1 MSKPGL
7 DLGDFAMAP
16 RRRPPGDATSNSAA
30 PDAAPEVE
38 TSDTTG
44 PAESAPTV
52 LPRLP
57 ADERRRAAE
66 NRAIGREDAR
76 LRLSDLS
83 RARQRSIK
91 FYVNVALD
99 YSTKARLVRAA
110 TENDVKMTTIMTA
123 AIDAYLTDN
132 GY

>member
-1 MSKPGL
+1 MSKAGL

-16 RRRPPGDATSNSAA
+16 RRQPVGGAKRSSTVADPLSEAPVLETAA
-30 PDAAPEVE
+30 P
-38 TSDTTG
+38 
-44 PAESAPTV
+44 PASSATV
-52 LPRLP
+52 LPKLSP
-57 ADERRRAAE
+57 EERRKAAE
-66 NRAIGREDAR
+66 SRAVSQEGAR

-83 RARQRSIK
+83 RARQRTIK

-110 TENDVKMTTIMTA
+110 TENDVKMTTIMSA
-123 AIDAYLTDN
+123 AIDAYLAEN